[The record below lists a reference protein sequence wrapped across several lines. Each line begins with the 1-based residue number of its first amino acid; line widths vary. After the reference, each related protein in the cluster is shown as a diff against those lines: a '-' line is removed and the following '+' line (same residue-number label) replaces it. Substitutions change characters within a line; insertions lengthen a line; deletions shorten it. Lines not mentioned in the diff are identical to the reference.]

1 MSESHVVSG
10 LVAKRSELAGLIDHH
25 QKEIDRLTGD
35 LVHLDAAIKLFSP
48 EFDLGTIKRKQ
59 YRRYSRLFKQGECY
73 RLSIDALRNAGG
85 PISTAAITEKIME
98 RKGLKEDQRKTV
110 SDSVNNSLR
119 YAERNG
125 VVMRDGMDG
134 PSLVWKL
141 A

>member
-59 YRRYSRLFKQGECY
+59 YRRYPENREGFLVRHLEHLPDREGPG
-73 RLSIDALRNAGG
+73 AG
-85 PISTAAITEKIME
+85 
-98 RKGLKEDQRKTV
+98 
-110 SDSVNNSLR
+110 
-119 YAERNG
+119 
-125 VVMRDGMDG
+125 
-134 PSLVWKL
+134 
-141 A
+141 

>member
-10 LVAKRSELAGLIDHH
+10 LAAKRSELAGLIDHH
-25 QKEIDRLTGD
+25 QKEIDRLVGD

-48 EFDLGTIKRKQ
+48 EFNLGTIKRKQ

-73 RLSIDALRNAGG
+73 RLAIDALRSAGG
-85 PISTAAITEKIME
+85 PVSTAAITEKIMV
-98 RKGLKEDQRKTV
+98 RKGLQEEQRKTV

-119 YAERNG
+119 YAERNN
-125 VVMRDGMDG
+125 VVMRDGVDG